1 MRPKPPRPDSPA
13 AGGSDFD
20 HDPDRPA
27 GLEPVFWR
35 PEVFPG
41 TVILAPA
48 PDGFE
53 DKSRFALSSVGPLAA
68 DRRDGSERHV
78 VLADP
83 DGDQYVWLSE
93 NDTGRG
99 LAVVLPLDDLSDLRL
114 EAIGRFLRRLRGRP
128 GGPLPT
134 GLQLTP
140 MRRARLIQLLHA
152 LDFRLTG
159 SGPRE
164 IAAALLDKDA
174 ARLPAI
180 EWKSSAARRKA
191 NRLIRDA
198 LALMNGGYR
207 KLLRGE

>member
-1 MRPKPPRPDSPA
+1 MLKPPRPHWLI
-13 AGGSDFD
+13 AGGCAFV

-27 GLEPVFWR
+27 AQEPVFWR

-41 TVILAPA
+41 TVIVAPA
-48 PDGFE
+48 PQGYEARKPIDLADFTP
-53 DKSRFALSSVGPLAA
+53 FAAY
-68 DRRDGSERHV
+68 RRDGSEYHT

-83 DGDQYVWLSE
+83 DGGHYLWRPDGDS
-93 NDTGRG
+93 GRCF
-99 LAVVLPLDDLSDLRL
+99 AVILPLDDISDLRF
-114 EAIGRFLRRLRGRP
+114 EAIGRFLRRLRGRS

-152 LDFRLTG
+152 LDYRLTG
-159 SGPRE
+159 AGPRE
-164 IAAALLDKDA
+164 IAAALVDKDA
-174 ARLPAI
+174 AILPAI

-198 LALMNGGYR
+198 QALMNGGYR
-207 KLLRGE
+207 KLLRGG

>member
-1 MRPKPPRPDSPA
+1 
-13 AGGSDFD
+13 
-20 HDPDRPA
+20 
-27 GLEPVFWR
+27 VFWR

-48 PDGFE
+48 PDGFA
-53 DKSRFALSSVGPLAA
+53 DKSSLALSSLGPLAA
-68 DRRDGSERHV
+68 DRRDGSEHHV

-83 DGDQYVWLSE
+83 DGDQYLCLSE

-128 GGPLPT
+128 SGPLPT

-159 SGPRE
+159 AGPRE
-164 IAAALLDKDA
+164 IAAALLDPEA
-174 ARLPAI
+174 AALPAI
-180 EWKSSAARRKA
+180 EWKSSATRRKA

-198 LALMNGGYR
+198 VALMNGGYR
-207 KLLRGE
+207 QLLRGG